1 MTSVFRG
8 VGDRVPWNRQ
18 ANVKHVRQP
27 ARPRGRD
34 PWPAGHDAAR
44 RYGFEAGRDV
54 GCGRAGGV
62 SGGRD
67 RDLLYDEFK
76 RLGRRMILGVR
87 YLEWVKRVSLVRSPK
102 WFIAIA
108 IALYWVSGAIL
119 IAQKPGLQDD
129 EALLVAGA
137 VHMAHSGTTFEL
149 SQTPN
154 SWICPFSRCIPLMS
168 AQYVGAVKEY
178 AVLPLFAWF
187 GPRMSFIRIVSLILG
202 TLGLWGI
209 YRLVAEFF
217 SVGLAALTAFVIAV
231 SPAFVN
237 MTVFDNNAVGAA
249 MAGLGLSCACLARY
263 HQRKGF
269 WAAFALGVAMGFGVW
284 ARANFVWVLI
294 AGFAAGLIVFR
305 RQLVIPA
312 AHWLAVFLG
321 GVVGGFPFLMFQI
334 ISGGA
339 TWKAREAL
347 SVTTP
352 MGTLLRDRIFWFADM
367 LISDGEHRQMWLGP
381 PLPQWQLWFF
391 PLLVIAAC
399 FVCLSSTPAEA
410 PRRRSFARAVVGT
423 FFITG
428 TFLLFSKLPIAEH
441 HLIILFPLT
450 AVTVVVACSFLETA
464 FPKARTVSIT
474 VFLIYISSAIY
485 WQIAGI
491 RGLNI
496 TGGAGMWSDAG
507 LQLARYCDQRLRGQ
521 EIKLLDWGLEYNMY
535 VLTDGRLRFTEIY
548 RASSEDRSFEG
559 RPWADE
565 IRDGG
570 IFVLNGPENRS
581 FPKPSAGFLHA
592 LAVSRPI
599 MREQRILQRNGETY
613 AEILEITPNSIRGPA
628 AQNEEAMDR
637 IDMGDLRFENRL
649 TGFYPPEEGR
659 FRWTSREFSTRV
671 DVPALGTT
679 GGQLLM
685 HIYIPENVIQK
696 LGSITLHASFAGH
709 ALAPQTWSEPGS
721 YVYRRELDANMFVPG
736 SIQINFSLNKSIPP
750 SSQDKREL
758 GIIVQELSIEP
769 L

>member
-1 MTSVFRG
+1 
-8 VGDRVPWNRQ
+8 
-18 ANVKHVRQP
+18 
-27 ARPRGRD
+27 
-34 PWPAGHDAAR
+34 
-44 RYGFEAGRDV
+44 
-54 GCGRAGGV
+54 
-62 SGGRD
+62 
-67 RDLLYDEFK
+67 L
-76 RLGRRMILGVR
+76 I
-87 YLEWVKRVSLVRSPK
+87 SLFRSPK

-108 IALYWVSGAIL
+108 IALYWISGVIL

-154 SWICPFSRCIPLMS
+154 SWVCPLGRCIPLMS
-168 AQYVGAVKEY
+168 ALYVGAVKEY

-187 GPRMSFIRIVSLILG
+187 GSRMSFIRIASLILG

-209 YRLVAEFF
+209 YRVAAEFF
-217 SVGLAALTAFVIAV
+217 GVPLAALTAFVIAIN
-231 SPAFVN
+231 PAFVN
-237 MTVFDNNAVGAA
+237 MTVFDNNAVGVA
-249 MAGLGLSCACLARY
+249 MAGLGLSGACLAHY
-263 HQRKGF
+263 HQRNGF
-269 WAAFALGVAMGFGVW
+269 WAAFAFGLAMGFGVW
-284 ARANFVWVLI
+284 GRANFVWVLI
-294 AGFAAGLIVFR
+294 AGFTAGLIVFR
-305 RQLVIPA
+305 RRLAIPA
-312 AHWLAVFLG
+312 AHWLAVLLG
-321 GVVGGFPFLMFQI
+321 GVVGGFPFLVFQI

-347 SVTTP
+347 SIATP
-352 MGTLLRDRIFWFADM
+352 MGALLRDRVFWFADM
-367 LISDGEHRQMWLGP
+367 LISDGEHRQMWSGP
-381 PLPQWQLWFF
+381 ALPEWQLWFF

-399 FVCLSSTPAEA
+399 FVCLFSTPAEG
-410 PRRRSFARAVVGT
+410 PRRRSFARAVVIT

-428 TFLLFSKLPIAEH
+428 AFLLFSKLPVAEH
-441 HLIILFPLT
+441 HLIILFPFA
-450 AVTVVVACSFLETA
+450 AVIVVAACSVLETTFA
-464 FPKARTVSIT
+464 WGRVASIA
-474 VFLIYISSAIY
+474 VFSIYIFSAIY

-496 TGGAGMWSDAG
+496 TRGTGMWSDAG
-507 LQLARYCDQRLRGQ
+507 LQLARYFDQRLRGQ

-581 FPKPSAGFLHA
+581 FPKPSTGFLHA

-613 AEILEITPNSIRGPA
+613 AEILEITPNSMRGPA

-659 FRWTSREFSTRV
+659 FRWTGREFSARL
-671 DVPALGTT
+671 DVSQLDTT
-679 GGQLLM
+679 GGQLLA

-696 LGSITLHASFAGH
+696 LGAITLHASIAGR

-721 YVYRRELDANMFVPG
+721 YVYRRELDANMLSPG
-736 SIQINFSLNKSIPP
+736 SVQINFSLNKSIPP
-750 SSQDKREL
+750 SAQDKREL